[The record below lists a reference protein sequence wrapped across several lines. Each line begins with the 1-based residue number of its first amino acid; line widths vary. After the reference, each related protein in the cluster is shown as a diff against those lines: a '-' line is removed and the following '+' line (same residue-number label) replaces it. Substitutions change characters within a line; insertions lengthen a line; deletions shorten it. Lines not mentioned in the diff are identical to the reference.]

1 MKIIRFTTPGL
12 QFPDG
17 FHFRLGVLDGE
28 RVIDLTTKDPDNFGS
43 VAGLLRLDEPAR
55 VIAETAQNAP
65 QLPLRQVQLE
75 VPMDVQ
81 EVWAAGVTY
90 LRSRETRMEA
100 ASKTS
105 GAVAVY
111 DKVYN
116 APRPELFLKA
126 TSERCVGPDQHVRVR
141 ADSEWTVPE
150 PELTLAVS
158 YTGAVVGYTIGN
170 DMSARDIEIENPLYV
185 PQAKFYRGG
194 CALGPCILLADAA
207 PDPKTLEIEMRIH
220 RGDILI
226 FQGKTSV
233 AQMKRGFE
241 ELIDYLFRENDFA
254 SGVFLLT
261 GTGIVPP
268 DNVTLQSGDT
278 IEIEIPP
285 IGLLRNV
292 VE

>member
-17 FHFRLGVLDGE
+17 FHFRLGVPDGE
-28 RVIDLTTKDPDNFGS
+28 RVIDLTTKDPENFGS
-43 VAGLLRLDEPAR
+43 IAGLLRLDEPAR

-100 ASKTS
+100 AEG
-105 GAVAVY
+105 GANMVY
-111 DKVYN
+111 EKVYN

-126 TSERCVGPDQHVRVR
+126 TSERCVGPDQHVRLR

-150 PELTLAVS
+150 PELALAVS
-158 YTGAVVGYTIGN
+158 YTGAVVGYTVAN

-185 PQAKFYRGG
+185 SQAKLYRGG
-194 CALGPCILLADAA
+194 CALGPCILLADAV
-207 PDPKTLEIEMRIH
+207 PDPKALEIEMRLH
-220 RGDILI
+220 RGDVLM

-233 AQMKRGFE
+233 AQMKRSFE

-268 DNVTLQSGDT
+268 DNVTLRAGDV